1 MLRERVLDPLSQ
13 VLVHADQMPNAVCTQ
28 STGQASSLQLRVS
41 SRVGQ
46 TTPECSALVVTERVR
61 DWEPPPQVLEQAFQA
76 DQEETE
82 QSTGQAPALQDW
94 VCERAGQAAPP
105 WAAAV
110 VTVRVRD

>member
-1 MLRERVLDPLSQ
+1 MPVPQVAEQ
-13 VLVHADQMPNAVCTQ
+13 VLKAVQADCTQ

-82 QSTGQAPALQDW
+82 QSTGQAPALQD
-94 VCERAGQAAPP
+94 
-105 WAAAV
+105 
-110 VTVRVRD
+110 